1 MGTLLSYSGL
11 STKIR
16 AMESQLINTE
26 QLQEIVEMTNES
38 QIVSYLK
45 KAAGLRQAV
54 GGPG

>member
-38 QIVSYLK
+38 QIVS
-45 KAAGLRQAV
+45 
-54 GGPG
+54 